1 MTKIHLMAVGS
12 AIALLALIA
21 TEARADY
28 AASCAGCHAA
38 SGPGSPEVNF
48 LPNSTGSSGSIRAA
62 NNLAYLNTKT
72 TAGMGGATTLNL
84 TTLQRQAIVDEIGA
98 SASVAAPVFTSSS
111 APGGSMTFAYSH
123 TFTASGA
130 PTLVGNLGLS
140 APFTL
145 ATGALPSGLTL
156 NASSGLLSG
165 TPTLSGTFTGTIRAS
180 NLVGTAPTQS
190 FTITISKLAQA
201 TLTAIA
207 TPSTV
212 AYLGT
217 STLSTTGGT
226 GTGAVTYS
234 SNSLSCTISGSTLTA
249 QSGTGSCTIT
259 ATKAADTNYLVAT
272 GTVIVTLTKLSQT
285 ISFGAQVP
293 LTRAFSAGGT
303 FPINPL
309 ASGGASANAVTYSSL
324 TSGICTVSST
334 TVTIAAVGTCTIA
347 ANQAGD
353 TNYLPA
359 TQVTQNV
366 AIGLASQT
374 ITFGAQTPSSQ
385 VFSPLGTFAINPLA
399 SGGASMNPII
409 YTSPSTGICSVS
421 GTTVTIQSA
430 GSCIIAA
437 DQAGDA
443 LYAAASQV
451 TRTVTVNQASQTISF
466 GAQVPLTQAFS
477 TGGAFP
483 INPLASGGASMNA
496 VTYSSLTSSIC
507 TVSSTTVTIVAVGTC
522 TIAANQ
528 AGNTNYFAAIQAT
541 QNVVISQASQTIT
554 FGVQISPITFSA
566 GGSFAI
572 SPVAT
577 GGASSSPVVYSST
590 TTGVCT
596 VNGTTVLMV
605 SAGVCTL
612 AANQAAGANY
622 SAALQVTQN
631 VTINATVPD
640 APTIGIAVSGDA
652 RATIIFTAPASNGGS
667 AITSYTATCT
677 PTGTGTSTAPP
688 ITVTGLTN
696 ATTYTC
702 SVYATNAIG
711 NSAASGTVTVT
722 PVKGSVL
729 VPIIDFLFD

>member
-1 MTKIHLMAVGS
+1 
-12 AIALLALIA
+12 
-21 TEARADY
+21 
-28 AASCAGCHAA
+28 
-38 SGPGSPEVNF
+38 
-48 LPNSTGSSGSIRAA
+48 
-62 NNLAYLNTKT
+62 
-72 TAGMGGATTLNL
+72 
-84 TTLQRQAIVDEIGA
+84 
-98 SASVAAPVFTSSS
+98 
-111 APGGSMTFAYSH
+111 
-123 TFTASGA
+123 
-130 PTLVGNLGLS
+130 
-140 APFTL
+140 
-145 ATGALPSGLTL
+145 
-156 NASSGLLSG
+156 
-165 TPTLSGTFTGTIRAS
+165 
-180 NLVGTAPTQS
+180 
-190 FTITISKLAQA
+190 
-201 TLTAIA
+201 
-207 TPSTV
+207 
-212 AYLGT
+212 
-217 STLSTTGGT
+217 
-226 GTGAVTYS
+226 
-234 SNSLSCTISGSTLTA
+234 
-249 QSGTGSCTIT
+249 
-259 ATKAADTNYLVAT
+259 
-272 GTVIVTLTKLSQT
+272 
-285 ISFGAQVP
+285 
-293 LTRAFSAGGT
+293 
-303 FPINPL
+303 
-309 ASGGASANAVTYSSL
+309 
-324 TSGICTVSST
+324 
-334 TVTIAAVGTCTIA
+334 
-347 ANQAGD
+347 
-353 TNYLPA
+353 
-359 TQVTQNV
+359 
-366 AIGLASQT
+366 
-374 ITFGAQTPSSQ
+374 
-385 VFSPLGTFAINPLA
+385 
-399 SGGASMNPII
+399 MNPII

-554 FGVQISPITFSA
+554 FGFQTSPITFSA
-566 GGSFAI
+566 GGSVAI

-577 GGASSSPVVYSST
+577 GGASSSPVAYSST

-596 VNGTTVLMV
+596 VNGTTVSMV

-677 PTGTGTSTAPP
+677 PTGTVTSTAPP
-688 ITVTGLTN
+688 IAVTGLTN

-711 NSAASGTVTVT
+711 NSVASGTVTVT